1 VALIVNAI
9 AIDGPAG
16 PVFDLATTA
25 RLWPR
30 WHPATRAVAGV
41 TERPYQLGDLI
52 HEDIEVAG
60 VAARVTWRVTE
71 HDRPRR
77 TVFQRDVPLTRIT
90 YTLRQNGDVTEFRR
104 EVEYEASVFRDRF
117 PDAAELERVLHA
129 QSETALRQLKVMV
142 EGILRAEAAGP
153 R

>member
-1 VALIVNAI
+1 LTTITNAI
-9 AIDGPAG
+9 AIRGLAG

-52 HEDIEVAG
+52 HEDIEVGG
-60 VAARVTWRVTE
+60 VAARVVWRVTE
-71 HDRPRR
+71 HDRPHRV
-77 TVFQRDVPLTRIT
+77 TFQRDSPLARIT
-90 YTLRQNGDVTEFRR
+90 YTFQQAKEVIEFRR
-104 EVEYEASVFRDRF
+104 ELEYEASVAADLF
-117 PDAAELERVLHA
+117 PDPAQLERLLHA
-129 QSETALRQLKVMV
+129 QSEQSLRQLKALV
-142 EGILRAEAAGP
+142 EGILLEEAAGL